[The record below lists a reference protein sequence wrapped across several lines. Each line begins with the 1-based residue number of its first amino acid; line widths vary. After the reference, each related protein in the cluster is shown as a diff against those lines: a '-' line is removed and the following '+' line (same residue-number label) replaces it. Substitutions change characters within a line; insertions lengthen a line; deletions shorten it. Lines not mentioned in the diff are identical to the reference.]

1 PALGR
6 VFTAAED
13 QLPGR
18 SPVVVLSYGLWQ
30 RDFGGRADVIGRT
43 VRLNATEVTIV
54 GVAPQSFTG
63 VHAFFQPSLYVPRT
77 LVREATGSSAEV
89 LTDRYARSLEVFAR
103 LKPGVTIEQARDD
116 VRRLAAAL
124 EREYP
129 AANKGRGAMVFTQ
142 LGYKIAEAPDN
153 FMLSWLF

>member
-1 PALGR
+1 
-6 VFTAAED
+6 
-13 QLPGR
+13 
-18 SPVVVLSYGLWQ
+18 
-30 RDFGGRADVIGRT
+30 
-43 VRLNATEVTIV
+43 
-54 GVAPQSFTG
+54 
-63 VHAFFQPSLYVPRT
+63 
-77 LVREATGSSAEV
+77 REATGSSAEV

-142 LGYKIAEAPDN
+142 LGYKLAEAPDN
-153 FMLSWLF
+153 FMLSWLFFVVAALVLSIACINVANLLLSTSPARMRETAVRLALGASRGRLLRQFLIESAVLSTGGALAGLGIAALCAWFIR